1 MGFGDF
7 QLNNNGK
14 KEVLQNAK
22 NGVRKEQVDKKFHNL
37 FDAYDINKDGTLETN
52 ELNEIFN
59 GLNSFAGDDKVLDTA
74 ENQLV
79 QSVFAEKMNLQN
91 ADFMGFVK
99 SVSTASAD
107 IVSSKET
114 PTADGGKEVVTTY
127 KDGTTETIAYYPD
140 GEYKFKKVDAKTVST
155 SYYYI
160 VGNNL
165 NKKYTAQ
172 QVEDVIKD
180 AYKHENHA
188 ITTRSGEKTTEIARL
203 SYKDF
208 KKVYMSRNNIKKL
221 MATSESERHDL
232 ELSERAKQDV
242 AVRDFVLSHYIETHK
257 AAKEALESMG
267 ILDNAGALINAG
279 AGEVWNAI
287 KNKWNGTEEEYQNFY
302 ELKDKFAPN
311 NKKLETLQQ
320 TQGFVQRNQD
330 EYFKSYETSFQENFG
345 QKYDLE
351 ISTKFQAKAEQY
363 QNAQILKE
371 RLNLLKTAMD
381 EVEQYQVD
389 QGLLLHSPAT
399 SEGINPASH
408 IVKANELLL
417 QYFGGDQNAVDM
429 ILNGAM
435 GDENAK
441 VVQAIKDIY
450 NDTQKMNEAVLGGK
464 SFDEI
469 QDEYKTQYK
478 EMYNTD
484 FVPDDLTEKVMD
496 AKATG
501 SMVKLAAITIISVLI
516 TRSPIMAEING
527 AIAGGAEA
535 TGAAANLVK
544 TLVAKYGQNAVAQG
558 IKFAM
563 TSGTL
568 ATDVG
573 LTLLNQ
579 VTSERGVNGEEL
591 WESTKSSA
599 KFIYFGA
606 YVGGPL
612 AQAVSKQFGKI
623 GVAAKMFEGGAK
635 TSNGAVQTTTIAGDK
650 LMQNLMKGGNIVLTK
665 GSAFLTDV
673 AAFTALEV
681 ATDGQDVATAG
692 KEQLEFLPKL
702 KIMNGII
709 EYMLGGKVH
718 AGMVK
723 AKMDAAIEQSGVK
736 NWEIKEIKSPTKS
749 MYEVKID
756 KDMPPIRFENANDL
770 ATAMSE
776 AVAGK
781 YEKLNEAKA
790 DTKQADKN
798 PNPQGVREQ
807 GEVRTEGIKK
817 PYIAPSTVR
826 NNYALSEPLLASE
839 VATETTAPKIN
850 NILDKV
856 FDETTIPKTKSRLKE
871 MGFTE
876 EEINSIDF
884 KDANVQ
890 RTVEVLS
897 TLFKFKSEMKEE
909 SSNADIAEFLSNKE
923 ELENFLK
930 EDAKLFTAENCEI
943 LDKNVIF
950 DDDGDIVKI
959 LSGYNNPE
967 KLMNLLPILTQN
979 GKHKVFGSQLQ
990 LLGSFL
996 DTPEDIAKITP
1007 EKVDLMYKINDQI
1020 ENKKYG
1026 IELDEILNLD
1036 NISSELANDYVKEAN
1051 RFSKYEIENIS
1062 EKTLEE
1068 TVAKRKAVSDF
1079 LEQYPIDLTCKDYR
1093 GNLSKLSGGAVYRLS
1108 QRTNKAE
1115 VQKFVNS
1122 LSEEARNNYADY
1134 SKYVD
1139 KGFSAEKLSN
1149 LINEYQKGD
1158 FGEIQGDIYEL
1169 LDKMLETGSKD
1180 YDSMIDLIN
1189 AYKDTRV
1196 LSWYGNDKYVQV
1208 ANGDFKG
1215 AIKYIEL
1222 AKELGMNKEHF
1233 NYLIANKDADFKT
1246 VEACLTYVKENKI
1259 DLSNYDDY
1267 CLLRDNNWKE
1277 NFAKIEY
1284 LRACKVERLQDMH
1297 GYICNDFKSNI
1308 SFDEFKAKFEF
1319 VDSYAK
1325 NNAND
1330 IKRYLNDYMKIKIA
1344 NSDLSAKE
1352 LEDFCQQT
1360 NLTPQEKL
1368 DVLAYTN
1375 KVTYNFALSLSNN
1388 KDFPVEQI
1396 ANVLRFIHTGNIEF
1410 AEKLCNKK
1418 EFPKEFIPRI
1428 INAVSAENLS
1438 FAEKICSD
1446 IEFPKEQVAN
1456 ILNVTNSENIVLAE
1470 KLCAEK
1476 EIPAEYIADILK
1488 QTNID
1493 NLSFATKLCSDR
1505 EFPYASTARILRVY
1519 DGGSDAVISAAKS
1532 GLLQKYPDLLGY
1544 KTSMWGNIIKRNLME
1559 LPAFKN
1565 NAYLIRIYTE
1575 AKNDNIEKLHGAL
1588 VNDAQANKDL
1598 LKSGLDD
1605 ITDADINKVMNSKEA
1620 VKTIDIIGLGNTEAA
1635 FPLMLEEFEYFTRD
1649 VVQLSDKLSAENREL
1664 LAQKLTPECSEKYS
1678 TLNQEI
1684 INLKKQLNNVVGTEN
1699 LAKIKGLQA
1708 QKTKIDEQMKN
1719 LKQSDNA
1726 NTPEAKQQL
1735 KEMQKQSK
1743 ALGAQA
1749 QAIYY
1754 QGENANQVKEIMKQ
1768 ISTKSKELKT
1778 FVQEKTGLE
1787 PQDVVTKVRV
1797 LSAMQEISTPEEMA
1811 EFINMIK
1818 PSTPENDAVWNDAVN
1833 KKIFQKLRVEFDEQ
1847 LSQKLDLIHCKYL
1860 SKMFVSSDG
1869 FFDNMKILVDTI
1881 KENPELTIEQALD
1894 GIPQNIETKN
1904 MYKELGIDYDKWTKV
1919 DKNSYTSVEI
1929 KLNAEEAKQAA
1940 IHNLEEDLNDA
1951 LFKTL
1956 PNEVTEPIFEQ
1967 LKEKLGVT
1975 FEKSQKDNWVGDGF
1989 SAGTTEYYR
1998 LMKDGKPITFE
2009 DMNSIVST
2017 IKKEI
2022 LNNNFWTTTNAD
2034 SNIEN
2039 ARGTLYTHLI
2049 KMRTQEVDNAMS
2061 LKDGETSEI
2070 EIRKTDMYDIKKAL
2084 GLGNDAQCCTALG
2097 RQFNEWSA
2105 PTYIMNKCIGA
2116 IELTDKGTFVG
2127 NTMTYIAYVDGKP
2140 ALVLDNIELK
2150 TKYHNNDKIRDT
2162 FVDYAKKL
2170 CEEIGQPDLPIYAG
2184 PNRHKLNMDV
2194 FPKTKHSMLP
2204 IGSTSDQRV
2213 YLDYDASGHEI
2224 GPNENAT
2231 YIDMYKIR

>member
-14 KEVLQNAK
+14 KEVLQNAQ

-37 FDAYDINKDGTLETN
+37 FDAYDKNMDGTLETN

-59 GLNSFAGDDKVLDTA
+59 GLSSFAGDDKVLDTA

-127 KDGTTETIAYYPD
+127 NDGTTETIAYYPD

-165 NKKYTAQ
+165 NKKYTAR

-242 AVRDFVLSHYIETHK
+242 AVRDFVLSHYIETHQ

-302 ELKDKFAPN
+302 ELKDKFSPN

-450 NDTQKMNEAVLGGK
+450 TETQKMNEAVLGGK

-516 TRSPIMAEING
+516 TRSPIMAEINAG
-527 AIAGGAEA
+527 IAGGAEA

-623 GVAAKMFEGGAK
+623 GVTAKMFEGGVK

-650 LMQNLMKGGNIVLTK
+650 LMQNLMKGGNVVLTK

-702 KIMNGII
+702 KIMNSII

-781 YEKLNEAKA
+781 YEKLNEANA
-790 DTKQADKN
+790 DTKQADN
-798 PNPQGVREQ
+798 TPNPLPQGAREQSDMRTNEVNSRLENSKQKIQYLNDYQKFARVVLSSKSKGFWIPKLLNEKPGETISARLKIYNKLMKYKDRTVTEDALRVAELTNANNISVIETLVDDKQFIEYASDCGVRDELW
-807 GEVRTEGIKK
+807 GIVSSLDSVNMPLAEKLAK
-817 PYIAPSTVR
+817 DNDFPSYLISKVLVKNRLPYGLRMSAKNYELPDYSKIKNVPYIKCYYKDIENLIKTIDLLKQNRDCTTDLFIEAVQ
-826 NNYALSEPLLASE
+826 ALNGDNLALTDILFSIKDLPKNE
-839 VATETTAPKIN
+839 IPRILRVTTKDTFDFAKRLCTDEKLNFPKDKIADIIRTTDEDILAFAERLCTDEKLNFPKDKIADILYRTTRN
-850 NILDKV
+850 NILLTERLCTDEKLNFPKDK
-856 FDETTIPKTKSRLKE
+856 I
-871 MGFTE
+871 
-876 EEINSIDF
+876 
-884 KDANVQ
+884 
-890 RTVEVLS
+890 
-897 TLFKFKSEMKEE
+897 
-909 SSNADIAEFLSNKE
+909 ADILYKVGFINKD
-923 ELENFLK
+923 NI
-930 EDAKLFTAENCEI
+930 DYAI
-943 LDKNVIF
+943 
-950 DDDGDIVKI
+950 
-959 LSGYNNPE
+959 
-967 KLMNLLPILTQN
+967 NLCTN
-979 GKHKVFGSQLQ
+979 
-990 LLGSFL
+990 
-996 DTPEDIAKITP
+996 
-1007 EKVDLMYKINDQI
+1007 Y
-1020 ENKKYG
+1020 KKYG
-1026 IELDEILNLD
+1026 INQKHIAMLIKNKNNVSIEQYQQLLAQFNKEGLATWAENDIVIGCQLSGLIGSKNINEIPLSQKRSVLKQLVACNANLFGA
-1036 NISSELANDYVKEAN
+1036 SEKLKELAPLIPRNQ
-1051 RFSKYEIENIS
+1051 
-1062 EKTLEE
+1062 EE
-1068 TVAKRKAVSDF
+1068 
-1079 LEQYPIDLTCKDYR
+1079 YC
-1093 GNLSKLSGGAVYRLS
+1093 
-1108 QRTNKAE
+1108 
-1115 VQKFVNS
+1115 
-1122 LSEEARNNYADY
+1122 
-1134 SKYVD
+1134 
-1139 KGFSAEKLSN
+1139 
-1149 LINEYQKGD
+1149 
-1158 FGEIQGDIYEL
+1158 EL
-1169 LDKMLETGSKD
+1169 LPSLVRSLGVET
-1180 YDSMIDLIN
+1180 N
-1189 AYKDTRV
+1189 
-1196 LSWYGNDKYVQV
+1196 
-1208 ANGDFKG
+1208 
-1215 AIKYIEL
+1215 
-1222 AKELGMNKEHF
+1222 
-1233 NYLIANKDADFKT
+1233 
-1246 VEACLTYVKENKI
+1246 
-1259 DLSNYDDY
+1259 
-1267 CLLRDNNWKE
+1267 
-1277 NFAKIEY
+1277 
-1284 LRACKVERLQDMH
+1284 
-1297 GYICNDFKSNI
+1297 
-1308 SFDEFKAKFEF
+1308 
-1319 VDSYAK
+1319 
-1325 NNAND
+1325 
-1330 IKRYLNDYMKIKIA
+1330 
-1344 NSDLSAKE
+1344 
-1352 LEDFCQQT
+1352 
-1360 NLTPQEKL
+1360 
-1368 DVLAYTN
+1368 
-1375 KVTYNFALSLSNN
+1375 
-1388 KDFPVEQI
+1388 
-1396 ANVLRFIHTGNIEF
+1396 
-1410 AEKLCNKK
+1410 
-1418 EFPKEFIPRI
+1418 
-1428 INAVSAENLS
+1428 
-1438 FAEKICSD
+1438 
-1446 IEFPKEQVAN
+1446 
-1456 ILNVTNSENIVLAE
+1456 
-1470 KLCAEK
+1470 
-1476 EIPAEYIADILK
+1476 
-1488 QTNID
+1488 
-1493 NLSFATKLCSDR
+1493 
-1505 EFPYASTARILRVY
+1505 
-1519 DGGSDAVISAAKS
+1519 
-1532 GLLQKYPDLLGY
+1532 
-1544 KTSMWGNIIKRNLME
+1544 
-1559 LPAFKN
+1559 
-1565 NAYLIRIYTE
+1565 
-1575 AKNDNIEKLHGAL
+1575 
-1588 VNDAQANKDL
+1588 
-1598 LKSGLDD
+1598 
-1605 ITDADINKVMNSKEA
+1605 
-1620 VKTIDIIGLGNTEAA
+1620 
-1635 FPLMLEEFEYFTRD
+1635 
-1649 VVQLSDKLSAENREL
+1649 KLSAEQITHTNKATQNLANSLAKLSDSDFAKLSISQEYSREDFINTVLEKTKDLSEAERQKVFDYYGFEL
-1664 LAQKLTPECSEKYS
+1664 LKNDTNKTGC
-1678 TLNQEI
+1678 TLYGYPVN
-1684 INLKKQLNNVVGTEN
+1684 LNNGHKLAEINDVKTKAVVESLRNDVVKFSKNNRIKCENPQVEQFLNEIVEVLPEIRTMIGKAQHGNNGTRGAHDYDVMKHSLKVMQKISQDPKFAKLSESDKKVMLLASLMHDITKAEGHPDGYHAEN
-1699 LAKIKGLQA
+1699 GAFDVFFISKKFNLTSEEETKLYKICKYHEWLNFVNTSKSEGELTKRLQSVAFDLQQDNLVDMAEIFTHADLRAVKADDSFHDTKVGKSRVDFNGNVRSFGESADVYVAKIKEYQKELQKS
-1708 QKTKIDEQMKN
+1708 QPILPVTKFPQASRMKQAITTVNADGSTN
-1719 LKQSDNA
+1719 LKGVYQDKDGVVVIKFNEMTDESWEAIGFPKGTSAKGVKAKGLNNSGAKTNVETGNIHFFVHGLDYSNQLAKFDAFSSVDSDALLSVSYAERPESKYRFFRTQGVLLDIPTKYVYGGGNTDSGSGCGKNIQEFKDRYIFGEERESDRLYISNLVKEATGMSDAEYVQFVKDNENKSMLEIEPA
-1726 NTPEAKQQL
+1726 NIREKIIQKFATINSNVRKGNREYNEMYGSNPRVMGVFAYSWEREVNQPIDFLNSVDNRTHFL
-1735 KEMQKQSK
+1735 KE
-1743 ALGAQA
+1743 
-1749 QAIYY
+1749 
-1754 QGENANQVKEIMKQ
+1754 
-1768 ISTKSKELKT
+1768 
-1778 FVQEKTGLE
+1778 
-1787 PQDVVTKVRV
+1787 
-1797 LSAMQEISTPEEMA
+1797 
-1811 EFINMIK
+1811 
-1818 PSTPENDAVWNDAVN
+1818 
-1833 KKIFQKLRVEFDEQ
+1833 
-1847 LSQKLDLIHCKYL
+1847 
-1860 SKMFVSSDG
+1860 
-1869 FFDNMKILVDTI
+1869 
-1881 KENPELTIEQALD
+1881 
-1894 GIPQNIETKN
+1894 
-1904 MYKELGIDYDKWTKV
+1904 
-1919 DKNSYTSVEI
+1919 
-1929 KLNAEEAKQAA
+1929 
-1940 IHNLEEDLNDA
+1940 
-1951 LFKTL
+1951 
-1956 PNEVTEPIFEQ
+1956 
-1967 LKEKLGVT
+1967 
-1975 FEKSQKDNWVGDGF
+1975 
-1989 SAGTTEYYR
+1989 
-1998 LMKDGKPITFE
+1998 
-2009 DMNSIVST
+2009 
-2017 IKKEI
+2017 
-2022 LNNNFWTTTNAD
+2022 
-2034 SNIEN
+2034 
-2039 ARGTLYTHLI
+2039 
-2049 KMRTQEVDNAMS
+2049 
-2061 LKDGETSEI
+2061 
-2070 EIRKTDMYDIKKAL
+2070 
-2084 GLGNDAQCCTALG
+2084 
-2097 RQFNEWSA
+2097 
-2105 PTYIMNKCIGA
+2105 
-2116 IELTDKGTFVG
+2116 
-2127 NTMTYIAYVDGKP
+2127 
-2140 ALVLDNIELK
+2140 
-2150 TKYHNNDKIRDT
+2150 
-2162 FVDYAKKL
+2162 YAK
-2170 CEEIGQPDLPIYAG
+2170 ERDLPFV
-2184 PNRHKLNMDV
+2184 V
-2194 FPKTKHSMLP
+2194 F
-2204 IGSTSDQRV
+2204 GD
-2213 YLDYDASGHEI
+2213 
-2224 GPNENAT
+2224 
-2231 YIDMYKIR
+2231 

>member
-37 FDAYDINKDGTLETN
+37 FDAYDKNMDGTLETN

-59 GLNSFAGDDKVLDTA
+59 GLSSFAGDDKVLDTA

-79 QSVFAEKMNLQN
+79 QSVFAEKMKLQN

-127 KDGTTETIAYYPD
+127 NDGTTETIAYYPD

-188 ITTRSGEKTTEIARL
+188 TTTRSGEKTTEIARL

-242 AVRDFVLSHYIETHK
+242 AVRDFVLSHYIETHQ

-450 NDTQKMNEAVLGGK
+450 TETQKMNEAVLGGK

-516 TRSPIMAEING
+516 TRSPIMAEINAG
-527 AIAGGAEA
+527 IAGGAEA

-591 WESTKSSA
+591 WENTKSSA

-623 GVAAKMFEGGAK
+623 GVTAKMFEGGVK

-650 LMQNLMKGGNIVLTK
+650 LMQNLMKGGNAILTK

-681 ATDGQDVATAG
+681 ATDGQDVTTAG

-781 YEKLNEAKA
+781 YEKLNEANA

-807 GEVRTEGIKK
+807 GEVRTENSGKK
-817 PYIAPSTVR
+817 SYVKPEVKQ
-826 NNYALSEPLLASE
+826 SE
-839 VATETTAPKIN
+839 VSLAEPVCAPEVKVETNSEYKAN

-909 SSNADIAEFLSNKE
+909 LSNADIAEFLSNKE

-979 GKHKVFGSQLQ
+979 GKHKVFGSQLRT
-990 LLGSFL
+990 LGYLL

-1020 ENKKYG
+1020 KNKKYG

-1079 LEQYPIDLTCKDYR
+1079 LEQYPIDLTCKNYR
-1093 GNLSKLSGGAVYRLS
+1093 GNLSKLSGGTVYRLS

-1158 FGEIQGDIYEL
+1158 FGEIQGDIYKL

-1189 AYKDTRV
+1189 AYKGTKV
-1196 LSWYGNDKYVQV
+1196 LSWYGNGEFVQV
-1208 ANGDFKG
+1208 ANGDYKG
-1215 AIKYIEL
+1215 AMKYIEL
-1222 AKELGMNKEHF
+1222 AKVLGMKEEHF
-1233 NYLIANKDADFKT
+1233 RSLITDKDADFKT

-1259 DLSNYDDY
+1259 DLSSYSDY
-1267 CLLRDNNWKE
+1267 HLLRDNNWKE
-1277 NFAKIEY
+1277 NIGKIEY
-1284 LRACKVERLQDMH
+1284 LKEQGIGKGYRSTPLDSLH
-1297 GYICNDFKSNI
+1297 SYICTDLKSDI
-1308 SFDEFKAKFEF
+1308 SLKEFKEKFEF
-1319 VDSYAK
+1319 VNNFSKDNKDTDFRHYDTDYIKTQFANSSMKMCEVKMFQDLAK
-1325 NNAND
+1325 LANMKPAEVLELLVNAN
-1330 IKRYLNDYMKIKIA
+1330 
-1344 NSDLSAKE
+1344 KE
-1352 LEDFCQQT
+1352 
-1360 NLTPQEKL
+1360 
-1368 DVLAYTN
+1368 
-1375 KVTYNFALSLSNN
+1375 NFA
-1388 KDFPVEQI
+1388 
-1396 ANVLRFIHTGNIEF
+1396 F
-1410 AEKLCNKK
+1410 AEKLCADK
-1418 EFPKEFIPRI
+1418 EFPKDCIAGILGRT
-1428 INAVSAENLS
+1428 N
-1438 FAEKICSD
+1438 KD
-1446 IEFPKEQVAN
+1446 N
-1456 ILNVTNSENIVLAE
+1456 IAFAE
-1470 KLCAEK
+1470 KLCADKDFPIDQIANIIRATNKDNLAFAEK
-1476 EIPAEYIADILK
+1476 LCADKDFPKDQIAYIITATSKDNLAFAEKLCADKDFPKDQIANIIRVRNKDNQAFIETLYANKNVPKDKICEILKATVINDPNDAGGNNGKTDAKKVDRYTRLFQNPNTAKWAGDMLKQGFDIETISKLAPTKQSFFTESVKSTETTQKVVEEKAVSPIDVAKQETILEFENLGLDTKQASAVFKSIAKNGVVDTNLKAKAIELINKGVAKNKIGDILNSAQITGEFNSK
-1488 QTNID
+1488 IVDDFILLQNLGLNPLLEKNLAVLNNISGAD
-1493 NLSFATKLCSDR
+1493 CAVKFNSKVRNQIKAMINNLPDAVKISLKEQRIEIDSILKKLDSQVVRTSNNVPTRAKVESGFRSKAKITGFERIVVDKYEPTEQVWRNEDATKKWA
-1505 EFPYASTARILRVY
+1505 EE
-1519 DGGSDAVISAAKS
+1519 
-1532 GLLQKYPDLLGY
+1532 KYL
-1544 KTSMWGNIIKRNLME
+1544 
-1559 LPAFKN
+1559 AFKN
-1565 NAYLIRIYTE
+1565 REYVSTRNTAEDPQLG
-1575 AKNDNIEKLHGAL
+1575 EK
-1588 VNDAQANKDL
+1588 VTQKR
-1598 LKSGLDD
+1598 
-1605 ITDADINKVMNSKEA
+1605 KE
-1620 VKTIDIIGLGNTEAA
+1620 
-1635 FPLMLEEFEYFTRD
+1635 MLEEWYNFMETDENIKNNPFVKVILCDFITKELEPERSTTPPALNKD
-1649 VVQLSDKLSAENREL
+1649 VV
-1664 LAQKLTPECSEKYS
+1664 
-1678 TLNQEI
+1678 
-1684 INLKKQLNNVVGTEN
+1684 
-1699 LAKIKGLQA
+1699 
-1708 QKTKIDEQMKN
+1708 
-1719 LKQSDNA
+1719 
-1726 NTPEAKQQL
+1726 
-1735 KEMQKQSK
+1735 
-1743 ALGAQA
+1743 
-1749 QAIYY
+1749 
-1754 QGENANQVKEIMKQ
+1754 KQ
-1768 ISTKSKELKT
+1768 ILGE
-1778 FVQEKTGLE
+1778 
-1787 PQDVVTKVRV
+1787 
-1797 LSAMQEISTPEEMA
+1797 AA
-1811 EFINMIK
+1811 N
-1818 PSTPENDAVWNDAVN
+1818 
-1833 KKIFQKLRVEFDEQ
+1833 
-1847 LSQKLDLIHCKYL
+1847 
-1860 SKMFVSSDG
+1860 SSN
-1869 FFDNMKILVDTI
+1869 FSF
-1881 KENPELTIEQALD
+1881 
-1894 GIPQNIETKN
+1894 
-1904 MYKELGIDYDKWTKV
+1904 
-1919 DKNSYTSVEI
+1919 S
-1929 KLNAEEAKQAA
+1929 NA
-1940 IHNLEEDLNDA
+1940 
-1951 LFKTL
+1951 
-1956 PNEVTEPIFEQ
+1956 
-1967 LKEKLGVT
+1967 
-1975 FEKSQKDNWVGDGF
+1975 
-1989 SAGTTEYYR
+1989 
-1998 LMKDGKPITFE
+1998 
-2009 DMNSIVST
+2009 
-2017 IKKEI
+2017 
-2022 LNNNFWTTTNAD
+2022 
-2034 SNIEN
+2034 
-2039 ARGTLYTHLI
+2039 
-2049 KMRTQEVDNAMS
+2049 
-2061 LKDGETSEI
+2061 
-2070 EIRKTDMYDIKKAL
+2070 
-2084 GLGNDAQCCTALG
+2084 
-2097 RQFNEWSA
+2097 
-2105 PTYIMNKCIGA
+2105 
-2116 IELTDKGTFVG
+2116 
-2127 NTMTYIAYVDGKP
+2127 
-2140 ALVLDNIELK
+2140 
-2150 TKYHNNDKIRDT
+2150 
-2162 FVDYAKKL
+2162 YAKKMKEL
-2170 CEEIGQPDLPIYAG
+2170 SAKNSKGQQVEVNGRKGTWYT
-2184 PNRHKLNMDV
+2184 V
-2194 FPKTKHSMLP
+2194 PKTDSSSSDFKANAAKIRAFSDGTNWCIRTWNAEPYVQRGAMHFFVDENGLTQICIREQGEP
-2204 IGSTSDQRV
+2204 GSVYEIQKRQQDQTAPV
-2213 YLDYDASGHEI
+2213 AYLDVIQSYMKEHELKPQSYCQGELDKAIKQKPEYDKLKSELDVL
-2224 GPNENAT
+2224 NNKK
-2231 YIDMYKIR
+2231 DYKGILEKMGITVTILPH